1 MPRNANADWRAHE
14 LGPARTLELDGGRL
28 RVHVQTSDPAH
39 PAVVFVHGVLVNANL
54 WRKVVPRLD
63 GFTRVAIDMPLG
75 SHLQPL
81 PARTLTPGDL
91 GALIGEAVEALGL
104 ADVTLVG
111 NDTGG
116 ALCQIAAS
124 RRPAWLGRLVL
135 TSCDAFEHF
144 PPPRLKP
151 LFASLRAPGGALA
164 SLAPMRLRALRR
176 LPVAYGLL
184 THAPIAAEPSDSYA
198 LAALAHPDVRADLVR
213 VCRAID
219 PCFTIEAGKA
229 LASFDRPALIAWS
242 ADEAFFPR
250 ADGERLAATI
260 PGARF
265 ELIDGARTFSAE
277 DRPERL
283 AELIAAFA
291 REPAPAS
298 ASAASASAA

>member
-1 MPRNANADWRAHE
+1 MANLNADWRADE
-14 LGPARTLELDGGRL
+14 LGPARILQLDGGAL
-28 RVHVQTSDPAH
+28 RAHVSGEG

-75 SHLQPL
+75 SHLAPM
-81 PARTLTPGDL
+81 PARKLTPDDL
-91 GALIGEAVEALGL
+91 AALIGEAVQALGL
-104 ADVTLVG
+104 RDVTLVG

-124 RRPAWLGRLVL
+124 HRPEWLGRLVL

-144 PPPRLKP
+144 PPFAFKP
-151 LFASLRAPGGALA
+151 LFRTLAAPGGARA
-164 SLAPMRLRALRR
+164 ALAPLRARALRR

-184 THAPIAAEPSDSYA
+184 THTPIADAPSDSYILPA
-198 LAALAHPDVRADLVR
+198 LERADVRADLRR
-213 VCRAID
+213 VCAGVDARHTREAAERLRA
-219 PCFTIEAGKA
+219 
-229 LASFDRPALIAWS
+229 FDRPALIAWS
-242 ADEAFFPR
+242 ADDRFFPR
-250 ADGERLAATI
+250 ADGERLAASI

-265 ELIDGARTFSAE
+265 ELVAGARTFSPE

-291 REPAPAS
+291 RETVGSTP
-298 ASAASASAA
+298 